1 MSDEAPSDKTL
12 VRLYGQLSNKVL
24 HAMYPQVWSK
34 NGLWK
39 RGYCHLENER
49 PKHDKTIEEK
59 EGPKWCVLFEKVFQR
74 SVVSVMAGW
83 TRIALSIVRSS
94 SNPPNYGLD
103 GMRQRATVAAR
114 ARMKLYPQ
122 PSLLVVNARSN
133 VSSRVSLVDAS
144 FTEGLRLLEAANQ
157 VPDTV
162 VQLLVVGIDG
172 FTADVHDLLFFLF
185 PDFESAF
192 PKLDNGI
199 RYGQFHLDDVATAVQ
214 SNSAQGS
221 PAAKGLVALLDH
233 IVAGER
239 FLQWTKHRSSFRVCP
254 DSLTDSGVDLPL
266 VQPQPQPHLEGLAEK
281 EVEGA
286 GGSNGR
292 VTNRPWVSWITINDN
307 RLQTG
312 FITQQADDY
321 QRIAIAFT
329 RASSAPPTYGLE
341 GMYVRAGA
349 AAKAWSNLN
358 PTSTSLI
365 VAILRARVAS
375 KWLLEVT
382 RSVGNEMVSILNVSA
397 DNMNAE
403 LLSVG
408 LDGLTTDVSSF
419 QWLQSTWG
427 HRLRLRLVTMVSE
440 AFPRTLDCFPVAT
453 NTIRYGEFELQTYS
467 TRGHCRSPHAW
478 EDQ

>member
-266 VQPQPQPHLEGLAEK
+266 
-281 EVEGA
+281 
-286 GGSNGR
+286 
-292 VTNRPWVSWITINDN
+292 
-307 RLQTG
+307 TG